1 MDDPTKGILW
11 IDGKKGAFVAFA
23 IGAYCKAPRGCGMR
37 TLERLLVKF
46 TMSLCNLF
54 DVTPQHLEE
63 LRQKKQRPP
72 RPEER
77 YDYFEA

>member
-1 MDDPTKGILW
+1 
-11 IDGKKGAFVAFA
+11 
-23 IGAYCKAPRGCGMR
+23 MR
-37 TLERLLVKF
+37 ALERLLVKF

-63 LRQKKQRPP
+63 LRQKKRRPP

>member
-1 MDDPTKGILW
+1 MNRPGQATPGHLW
-11 IDGKKGAFVAFA
+11 GV
-23 IGAYCKAPRGCGMR
+23 GMR

-46 TMSLCNLF
+46 TMSLCDLF

-63 LRQKKQRPP
+63 LRQKKRRPP

>member
-1 MDDPTKGILW
+1 
-11 IDGKKGAFVAFA
+11 
-23 IGAYCKAPRGCGMR
+23 MR

-77 YDYFEA
+77 YDYFGAWSPFPARLTASARPQLSPAALH